1 MKFLLDPGHGGL
13 SFGHYLTPGKRSP
26 EVPPGI
32 YEGAYNRLICS
43 LIEDELEKYP
53 RENID
58 VLTLAPGPVNIPL
71 KARWRYINHMWRIFD
86 RELAL
91 ISIHCNAMGWGKWRV
106 ANGFVVFK
114 PKTRC
119 TDRHDRLA
127 QIIHDHY
134 DRLVPFRS
142 RGIKQANFTMLSR
155 PICPSILL
163 ELGFMT
169 NYDDVTKLKDPEV
182 QNNIVKAIIHA
193 MCDFAKSV
201 V

>member
-26 EVPPGI
+26 DVPPGF
-32 YEGAYNRLICS
+32 YEGAYNRRICK
-43 LIEDELEKYP
+43 LIEIEAQNSMHFHGE
-53 RENID
+53 
-58 VLTLAPGPVNIPL
+58 VLTIAPGPVNIPL
-71 KARWRYINHMWRIFD
+71 KARWKYVNHLWRIFD

-91 ISIHCNAMGWGKWRV
+91 ISIHCNAIGFGKWRA

-114 PKTRC
+114 PKLRL

-127 QIIHDHY
+127 EFVHDHY
-134 DRLVPFRS
+134 ELIMPFRS

-155 PICPSILL
+155 PLCPSVLL

-169 NYDDVTKLKDPEV
+169 NRSDVQKLQQIDV
-182 QNNIVKAIIHA
+182 QEDIARAVVGAMVDYSKIV
-193 MCDFAKSV
+193 V
-201 V
+201 